1 MRRDQG
7 SGIRGGFTILE
18 LMVASLLLTMLV
30 TMLTMIFNQSSVA
43 WQVGVDSVRKLDDT
57 RMLIGAFHDIE
68 DDALP
73 GLAQDNVQY
82 GSSDNRKIKYRTVS
96 VFKGWDGKGP
106 LRNNAERYNSS
117 CKGRAFDE
125 INWGRVDSIEN
136 RIADAANGASSSIS
150 GASGSSGSPGSNGG
164 ANQSGVSA
172 GGFYLVGM
180 WSAGPD
186 RKWDTDDDI
195 NTFPEDIE

>member
-1 MRRDQG
+1 MRK
-7 SGIRGGFTILE
+7 GFTILE
-18 LMVASLLLTMLV
+18 LLVASLLLTMLV

-43 WQVGVDSVRKLDDT
+43 WQAGVESVRKLDDT

-73 GLAQDNVQY
+73 GLAQDNLQH
-82 GSSDNRKIKYRTVS
+82 GNSDNRKIKYRTVS
-96 VFKGWDGKGP
+96 VFKGWDGAGS
-106 LRNNAERYNSS
+106 LQNNAGRYNSS
-117 CKGRAFDE
+117 CKGRAFDQ
-125 INWGRVDSIEN
+125 INWGRVQSIESQ
-136 RIADAANGASSSIS
+136 ISAAANGSSSSIS
-150 GASGSSGSPGSNGG
+150 GASGGSGGGSQTGG
-164 ANQSGVSA
+164 GSGGVSA

-186 RKWDTDDDI
+186 RKWDTEDDI

>member
-1 MRRDQG
+1 
-7 SGIRGGFTILE
+7 
-18 LMVASLLLTMLV
+18 MVASLLLTMLV

-43 WQVGVDSVRKLDDT
+43 WQAGVDSVRKLDDT
-57 RMLIGAFHDIE
+57 RMQIGAFHDIE

-73 GLAQDNVQY
+73 GLAQDNLQH
-82 GSSDNRKIKYRTVS
+82 GNNDNRLIKYRTVS

-125 INWGRVDSIEN
+125 INWGRVSPITYGID
-136 RIADAANGASSSIS
+136 DVKNGRSSSIS
-150 GASGSSGSPGSNGG
+150 GASGSSGGGSQTGG
-164 ANQSGVSA
+164 GSGGVSA

-186 RKWDTDDDI
+186 KKWDTDDDI